1 MTICLARKLDLKL
14 GRVLGQR
21 LKCSHGCDCKSVH
34 SVLTKSKAVPCRY
47 FQLDRGLRVLS
58 LYLIDTLWILTIG
71 ILTILRVLSY
81 KSIQSSQGGEDYVQ
95 KRFMGVVLPNGV
107 DFQYYVRNLQSFR
120 TFTKLDSRGQRES
133 KT

>member
-1 MTICLARKLDLKL
+1 MTICLARKLNLKL

-21 LKCSHGCDCKSVH
+21 LKCSHGCDCKSLH

-58 LYLIDTLWILTIG
+58 LYLTDTLWILTIG

-81 KSIQSSQGGEDYVQ
+81 KGIQSSQGGEDYVQ
-95 KRFMGVVLPNGV
+95 KRFMVLSNGV
-107 DFQYYVRNLQSFR
+107 DFKYYVRNRQSFR
-120 TFTKLDSRGQRES
+120 TLTKLDSRGQRES